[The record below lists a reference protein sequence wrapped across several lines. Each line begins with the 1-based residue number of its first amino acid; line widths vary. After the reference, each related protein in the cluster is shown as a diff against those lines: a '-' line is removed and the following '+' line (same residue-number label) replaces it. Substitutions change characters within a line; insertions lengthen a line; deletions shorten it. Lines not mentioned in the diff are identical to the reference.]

1 MMGQLP
7 MFRLNTKKK
16 LPSGATMK
24 RLLAV
29 LTILTVTLGW
39 SPYDAF
45 AQPTKFAQ
53 AGMGFLKIDPGAR
66 ISAMGGTQASVSA
79 TAFDAFANPAGLAF
93 VEGLDVM
100 ASTTSWIADI
110 NHYGLAAA
118 YNLGSAGTFGVNL
131 VWMDYGDFRKTVPVD
146 DLAGF
151 ADLGTFQVNEFAI
164 GISYARRIS
173 DQFVVGGNVR
183 YAEQDLGEV
192 TIFDEV
198 QGLNRD
204 VGNSVDNFI
213 LDFGTMYYT
222 GFRDLRFGMSI
233 RNFSNQSDYFDQ
245 RFELPLNFD
254 FGVAMDILQLSANA
268 PDNSALTLALDW
280 QHPRDYSERLHAG
293 LEYAFMDMFFVRTGY
308 KFNYDEEGFTAGL
321 GVDVNLAGAG
331 ALRADYAYS
340 DFGEFF
346 GSVNRITVGFKLG
359 S

>member
-7 MFRLNTKKK
+7 ILRLNTNTK
-16 LPSGATMK
+16 LPSGVIMK
-24 RLLAV
+24 RI
-29 LTILTVTLGW
+29 LTILSILAVVLVW
-39 SPYDAF
+39 SPQSAF

-66 ISAMGGTQASVSA
+66 ISAMGGTQASVSQ

-93 VEGLDVM
+93 VEGFDVM
-100 ASTTSWIADI
+100 ASSTSWIADI
-110 NHYGLAAA
+110 SHYGLAAA
-118 YNLGSAGTFGVNL
+118 YNLGAAGTFGVNL
-131 VWMDYGDFRKTVPVD
+131 VFMDYGDFRRTVPVD

-151 ADLGTFQVNEFAI
+151 ADLGTFTVNEFAF

-173 DQFVVGGNVR
+173 DQFVVGANVR
-183 YAEQDLGEV
+183 YAEQDLGVV
-192 TIFDEV
+192 TIFNEV
-198 QGLNRD
+198 QGTNED

-222 GFRDLRFGMSI
+222 GFKDLRFGMSI

-254 FGVAMDILQLSANA
+254 FGVAMDLLQLAAEPN
-268 PDNSALTLALDW
+268 DNSALTLALDW
-280 QHPRDYSERLHAG
+280 QHPRDFSERLHAG
-293 LEYAFMDMFFVRTGY
+293 MEYGFMDMFFVRTGY
-308 KFNYDEEGFTAGL
+308 KFNYDEEGFTAGV
-321 GVDVNLAGAG
+321 GVDVPIGAAG

-340 DFGEFF
+340 DFGDFF
-346 GSVNRITVGFKLG
+346 DAVNRITVGFKFG

>member
-1 MMGQLP
+1 
-7 MFRLNTKKK
+7 
-16 LPSGATMK
+16 MK
-24 RLLAV
+24 RLLTVISIFAV
-29 LTILTVTLGW
+29 AMLW
-39 SPYDAF
+39 SPQGAF

-66 ISAMGGTQASVSA
+66 ISAMGGTQASVSQ

-93 VEGLDVM
+93 VEGIDVM
-100 ASTTSWIADI
+100 ASSTSWIADI
-110 NHYGLAAA
+110 SHYGLAAA
-118 YNLGSAGTFGVNL
+118 YNLGGIGTFGINL
-131 VWMDYGDFRKTVPVD
+131 VFMDYGDFRRTVPVD

-151 ADLGTFQVNEFAI
+151 ADLGTFTVNEFAI
-164 GISYARRIS
+164 GISYARQIS
-173 DQFVVGGNVR
+173 DQFMVGGNIR
-183 YAEQDLGEV
+183 YAEQDLGDV

-198 QGLNRD
+198 QGTNRD

-222 GFRDLRFGMSI
+222 GFKDLRFGMSI

-254 FGVAMDILQLSANA
+254 FGVAMDLLQLGTEA
-268 PDNSALTLALDW
+268 PGNSELTLALDW
-280 QHPRDYSERLHAG
+280 QHPRDFSERLHAG
-293 LEYAFMDMFFVRTGY
+293 LEYGFMDMFFVRTGY

-321 GVDVNLAGAG
+321 GVDVEIGGAG
-331 ALRADYAYS
+331 AFRADYAYS